1 MQPFRLSVVL
11 LKCVFYLSIFNGAPC
26 INVLSFIRTFKVSG
40 RIQSPMSLNKQR
52 SSVYLSCLLLMDHDL
67 LYYFRSELKLK
78 V

>member
-11 LKCVFYLSIFNGAPC
+11 LKCVFYLSIFNGAPY

-52 SSVYLSCLLLMDHDL
+52 SSVYLSCLLLKDHDL
-67 LYYFRSELKLK
+67 LYYFRSQLK